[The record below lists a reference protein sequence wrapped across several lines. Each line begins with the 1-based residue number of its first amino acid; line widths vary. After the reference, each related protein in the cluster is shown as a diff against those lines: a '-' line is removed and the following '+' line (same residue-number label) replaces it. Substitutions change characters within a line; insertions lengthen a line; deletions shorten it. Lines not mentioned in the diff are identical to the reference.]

1 MKKIFLFSMLV
12 TIFSAFIACDKE
24 DEDPINDNVENTV
37 SGIISVESEENFSD
51 TTMCSYNIAED
62 KINIALKDVKFS
74 SRMPITVSP
83 SIEGIPCSKIG
94 ENEWSFAADTIV
106 PLLNGKEFP
115 KYTAT
120 DIKGSIKEGKIS
132 FSLNFGDY
140 PTTFVQE

>member
-24 DEDPINDNVENTV
+24 DENPINDTVENTI

-51 TTMCSYNIAED
+51 TALCTYNISEN
-62 KINIALKDVKFS
+62 KIDIAFKDVKFS
-74 SRMPITVSP
+74 NKMPLTVSP
-83 SIEGIPCSKIG
+83 LIQGIPCVKEG
-94 ENEWSFAADTIV
+94 ADNWSFAADSIV

-115 KYTAT
+115 KFTARN
-120 DIKGSIKEGKIS
+120 IKGSIKEGKIS